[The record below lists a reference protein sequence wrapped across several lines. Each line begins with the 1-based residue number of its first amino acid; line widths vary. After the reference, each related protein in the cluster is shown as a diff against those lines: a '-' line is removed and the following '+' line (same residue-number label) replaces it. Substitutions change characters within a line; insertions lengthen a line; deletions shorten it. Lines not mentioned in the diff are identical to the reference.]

1 MVFRRVRLVRSQE
14 YDPWKNLALEEFLVG
29 DCSDG
34 EGILYLWQNARTVV
48 IGRNQ
53 NAWAECRLDLLEAEG
68 GRLARRTSGGGA
80 VYHDLGNMNYS
91 FILPRKFYSMERQL
105 GTVLRALGSL
115 GIDAEFSGRNDL
127 VISGRKFSGNAYQ
140 LTRFRALHH
149 GTLLLSADLDMLSR
163 YLNVDPEKLKSKGVS
178 SVSSRVINLR
188 DAAPALE
195 IEVLQNAMEEAFL
208 EEYGHEEAV
217 REEGFPDSGEFRTL
231 VEKHSSVEWRLGR
244 SPKCEVCVSRRF
256 SWGGVELRLNTE
268 GNRISAPVIY
278 SDAMDGEMIA
288 SLAGVLDG
296 IPLNWNEMANA
307 VRKGF
312 PASPEMENVADWLE
326 EAPIGRKEEVQE

>member
-1 MVFRRVRLVRSQE
+1 
-14 YDPWKNLALEEFLVG
+14 
-29 DCSDG
+29 
-34 EGILYLWQNARTVV
+34 
-48 IGRNQ
+48 
-53 NAWAECRLDLLEAEG
+53 
-68 GRLARRTSGGGA
+68 
-80 VYHDLGNMNYS
+80 
-91 FILPRKFYSMERQL
+91 MERQL

-127 VISGRKFSGNAYQ
+127 VVSGRKFSGNAYQ

-296 IPLNWNEMANA
+296 IPMNWNEMANA

-326 EAPIGRKEEVQE
+326 EAPIGRKEEVRE